1 MSCCSSILASCRV
14 SLRRGRGNL
23 IAQGCDARVDACRIA
38 RTMRAVVG
46 RGARKQE
53 RGGQQRKKKK
63 RGEER
68 KGDRRDP
75 CIESQDVFK
84 QAPASEFVRAR
95 THLHTSRHAHA
106 FSGRQANQLT
116 DAPHKEK
123 RRREERRQERPM
135 HRESRRIQAGT
146 SQCVCACAHTHTYQQ
161 TCTRLFRQA
170 GKPTHRRTRMQGRLQ
185 GFARTRWHIEQLVPG
200 RHPRAYAERS
210 VHRRSHRS

>member
-1 MSCCSSILASCRV
+1 MRHHVVLFFYPCIVPCVTTSWSREPDRARLRCAGRCLSHCQDNASSS
-14 SLRRGRGNL
+14 G
-23 IAQGCDARVDACRIA
+23 
-38 RTMRAVVG
+38 
-46 RGARKQE
+46 E
-53 RGGQQRKKKK
+53 RGTEARE
-63 RGEER
+63 RGTTAKE
-68 KGDRRDP
+68 
-75 CIESQDVFK
+75 
-84 QAPASEFVRAR
+84 
-95 THLHTSRHAHA
+95 
-106 FSGRQANQLT
+106 
-116 DAPHKEK
+116 KEK